1 MLYLSS
7 IVLYCGEKLTIAA
20 CIRRESNSSMS
31 DLSQNPLQWL
41 AEQHFEEQRTIR
53 NAEENLFNWTSSI
66 FLAGLG
72 ALTGIR
78 GMQSNMSWDFW
89 WRIFIIGGV
98 AVFISVILIM
108 AYLIRRSY
116 LRNNAELVNVLSQ
129 IRIPA
134 PQHDAA
140 SNELFFYVR
149 WSALVALGIVTVSLV
164 WMLG

>member
-7 IVLYCGEKLTIAA
+7 VVPIAVNSF
-20 CIRRESNSSMS
+20 CRVHTSGVNSSMS
-31 DLSQNPLQWL
+31 DSPQNPLQWL

-78 GMQSNMSWDFW
+78 GMQSTMSWDLW
-89 WRIFIIGGV
+89 WRMFIIAGV
-98 AVFISVILIM
+98 AAFISIILIM

-116 LRNNAELVNVLSQ
+116 LRNNAELASILSQ
-129 IRIPA
+129 LRVPT
-134 PQHDAA
+134 PQHDTAG
-140 SNELFFYVR
+140 NELFFYVR
-149 WSALVALGIVTVSLV
+149 WSALVALGIVTVALV